1 MTMLMCGKGHILS
14 TSTLTNQQAIKKAR
28 ISRLF
33 LFKVLLFSDNLLFLE
48 YDCRPI
54 GGVAERFKA
63 LVLKTSE
70 GLSPP

>member
-1 MTMLMCGKGHILS
+1 MIMLKCGKGHILL
-14 TSTLTNQQAIKKAR
+14 TSTLTNHQSIKKAR
-28 ISRLF
+28 NSRLF
-33 LFKVLLFSDNLLFLE
+33 LFKVLLFGDNLLFLE
-48 YDCRPI
+48 YYCRPI